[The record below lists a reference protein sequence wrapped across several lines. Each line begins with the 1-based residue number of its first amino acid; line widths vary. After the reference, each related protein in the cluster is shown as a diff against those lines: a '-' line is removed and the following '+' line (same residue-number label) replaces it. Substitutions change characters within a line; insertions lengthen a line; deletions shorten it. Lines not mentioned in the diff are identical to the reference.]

1 MTTGASKSTQLFN
14 DVRSSFR
21 RTREQCRTDVICST
35 SPIAVERIRTQRV
48 NERLQQSS
56 RACNCSVMSWGNAEF
71 LKALRSPER
80 AIANVRHL
88 AVVTAHPDDE
98 TIGCGA

>member
-1 MTTGASKSTQLFN
+1 
-14 DVRSSFR
+14 
-21 RTREQCRTDVICST
+21 
-35 SPIAVERIRTQRV
+35 
-48 NERLQQSS
+48 
-56 RACNCSVMSWGNAEF
+56 MSWGNAEF

>member
-1 MTTGASKSTQLFN
+1 
-14 DVRSSFR
+14 
-21 RTREQCRTDVICST
+21 
-35 SPIAVERIRTQRV
+35 
-48 NERLQQSS
+48 
-56 RACNCSVMSWGNAEF
+56 MSWGNAEF

-80 AIANVRHL
+80 AIAKARNL